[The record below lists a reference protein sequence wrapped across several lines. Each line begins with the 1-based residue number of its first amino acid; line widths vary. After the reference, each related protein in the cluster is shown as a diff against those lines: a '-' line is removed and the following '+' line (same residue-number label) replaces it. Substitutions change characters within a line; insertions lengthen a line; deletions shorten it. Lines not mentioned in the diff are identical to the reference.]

1 MSSQMWVPELPE
13 TQYAP
18 HIEED
23 PSCWGAPQF
32 LASLVYL
39 LPFSCKS
46 VSSLFLL
53 ALFRTEQTGVF
64 LPVHNMAHNQIKFLT
79 KGLC

>member
-32 LASLVYL
+32 LASLVYH

-46 VSSLFLL
+46 VLFVSLSSL
-53 ALFRTEQTGVF
+53 
-64 LPVHNMAHNQIKFLT
+64 
-79 KGLC
+79 